1 MLVIIL
7 VIVIVVTTVLTAVAA
22 KHKRFDVV
30 RVPIANS
37 FGFFRNVRVERIPTD
52 QEITAQTT
60 AEGDAHDVSD
70 DLLDPRNP
78 GHPRWLAE
86 HEAPPTDEPHSS

>member
-7 VIVIVVTTVLTAVAA
+7 VVAIVVATVLTAIAA

-37 FGFFRNVRVERIPTD
+37 FGLFRNVRVKRIPTD
-52 QEITAQTT
+52 QEITAQIT
-60 AEGDAHDVSD
+60 AKGDAHDSSD
-70 DLLDPRNP
+70 DLLDPKNP
-78 GHPRWLAE
+78 DHAKWLAE